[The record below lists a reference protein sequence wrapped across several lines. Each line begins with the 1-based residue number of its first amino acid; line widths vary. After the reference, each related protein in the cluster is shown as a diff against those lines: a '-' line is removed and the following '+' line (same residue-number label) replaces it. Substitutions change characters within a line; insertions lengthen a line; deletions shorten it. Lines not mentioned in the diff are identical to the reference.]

1 MLYVPTTCW
10 SILMIQHNLLFG
22 QNALEQVLPR
32 VQVCCVFEL
41 ESWLQSF
48 PYPAKQPVLLGM
60 WEDEG

>member
-1 MLYVPTTCW
+1 
-10 SILMIQHNLLFG
+10 MIQHNLLFG

-48 PYPAKQPVLLGM
+48 PYPAKQPVLLEM